1 MGNTETDSDAV
12 EAQADDS
19 SEATTSLA
27 GASKDADESFSRDR
41 EVDSSTEPCPLAKSI
56 TGRFEE
62 EEVKCGSLAKLE
74 ADAVNIDDGQTVQF
88 ALRRLPD
95 RGGIGEETAPLSGS
109 QVRNLEW
116 ISKKPTD
123 DWPEDE
129 VDFQVSA
136 DGKSADSENKLHFH
150 RYAYQTLETK
160 TFNCASGIYGWTG
173 KFDIKFED
181 GKVIVRIK
189 IKLVNRLGGK
199 PATGDP
205 MPAVGDPVTDADKLA
220 MKTDIEDKLTDK
232 WLVHREGC
240 RRDTACDCPADR
252 KCCKFRVE
260 VQVDFVES
268 GEHHVVNLFQ
278 GAGQATSSNWTR
290 VKTRDNS
297 WAHETGHLLA
307 WYDEYST
314 GAVGTAPR
322 WVAENAGAV
331 MNTGLTVPETYYW
344 DFRDWYASKTGETW
358 EMVSP

>member
-1 MGNTETDSDAV
+1 MAETDSDTV
-12 EAQADDS
+12 EADGASDE
-19 SEATTSLA
+19 EATASLDSA
-27 GASKDADESFSRDR
+27 TKDANESFSQDR
-41 EVDSSTEPCPLAKSI
+41 EVESSEEPCPLAKSI

-62 EEVKCGSLAKLE
+62 DEVKCGSPAKLE
-74 ADAVNIDDGQTVQF
+74 ADATNIDDGQTVQF
-88 ALRRLPD
+88 ALRKLPD
-95 RGGIGEETAPLSGS
+95 QAGIGEETAPLASS

-116 ISKKPTD
+116 VSKKPTD

-150 RYAYQTLETK
+150 RYPDQAVETK

-181 GKVIVRIK
+181 GKVIVVVK

-199 PATGDP
+199 PGDGDP
-205 MPAVGDPVTDADKLA
+205 MPAAGDAVTDADKQS
-220 MKTDIEDKLTDK
+220 MKTDIEDKLSDK
-232 WLVHREGC
+232 WLVHREQC
-240 RRDTACDCPADR
+240 QRDEACDCPSDR

-260 VQVDFVES
+260 VEVDFVEA
-268 GEHHVVNLFQ
+268 GEHHTVNLFE
-278 GAGQATSSNWTR
+278 GAGQANATNWTR

-307 WYDEYST
+307 WYDEYSA

-322 WVAENAGAV
+322 WVAERAGAV
-331 MNTGLTVPETYYW
+331 MNTGLDVPGEYYW
-344 DFRDWYASKTGETW
+344 DFRDWHAAKTGENW